1 MTPDEI
7 EKDRAEGTPGPW
19 MALGTPVI
27 GFTEVKAQPL
37 AVRGFTRRICCVDAV
52 NNTDRE
58 RDANARRIA
67 RLPELEQAYLDLTA
81 EVRRLTRER
90 DAALAG
96 AMRVRKLVWTGG
108 WHGRRSGVYTILPNY
123 GKGPKRFM
131 LSHGSNIIGWFDG
144 EEEAQAV
151 AQADHEARTR
161 AAIEPDA
168 PSVSAA
174 AKVLLDALDMPP
186 YPIGQQALAQT
197 RRVITALATKE
208 NSDE

>member
-67 RLPELEQAYLDLTA
+67 RVPELEKAYLDLTA
-81 EVRRLTRER
+81 EVQRLT
-90 DAALAG
+90 
-96 AMRVRKLVWTGG
+96 
-108 WHGRRSGVYTILPNY
+108 
-123 GKGPKRFM
+123 
-131 LSHGSNIIGWFDG
+131 
-144 EEEAQAV
+144 
-151 AQADHEARTR
+151 ADHDARIR